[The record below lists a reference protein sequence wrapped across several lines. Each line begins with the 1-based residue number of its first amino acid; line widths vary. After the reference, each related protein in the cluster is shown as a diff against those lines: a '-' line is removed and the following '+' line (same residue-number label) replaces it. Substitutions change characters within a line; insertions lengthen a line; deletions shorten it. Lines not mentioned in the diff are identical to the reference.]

1 MTQLI
6 DRIEYSITDQC
17 NLNCAYC
24 CHYAPIAEKY
34 FVNVNQFK
42 LDITRLSNL
51 TQGGKGL
58 GTLGILGGEPLLH
71 PQFIE
76 LCVAARQ
83 YLPMSRI
90 RVTTNG
96 LLLNKLS
103 KQALCILR
111 RFDIEILISKYR
123 AEDDFEAMDNLLTE
137 YGIIHKFCN
146 NNELVNFSKYSLDE
160 TGNQNAEKSH
170 KNCELWQEY
179 YTCHELR
186 DGYLYPCSQIAR
198 VDSLN
203 KVYDLHLPD
212 KLQSAINIHTSNIVD
227 ILNFLAKP
235 VVHCKYC
242 KTAEWTNSVGKW
254 KKSTKAKE
262 EFV

>member
-1 MTQLI
+1 MIQLI

-34 FVNVNQFK
+34 FVNVEQFK
-42 LDITRLSNL
+42 TDMYRLSEL
-51 TQGGKGL
+51 THAGKVL

-71 PQFIE
+71 KNFID
-76 LCVAARQ
+76 LCVIARQ
-83 YLPMSRI
+83 YLPLSRI

-103 KQALCILR
+103 KQELCILR
-111 RFDIEILISKYR
+111 RFDIEILISEYR
-123 AEDDFEAMDNLLTE
+123 MEDDFKSMDELLNE
-137 YGIIHKFCN
+137 YGIVHKFCN
-146 NNELVNFSKYSLDE
+146 DNQLVLFSKYALDE
-160 TGNQNAEKSH
+160 KGDQDAEKSH
-170 KNCELWQEY
+170 NDCKLWQGY

-203 KVYDLHLPD
+203 KKYGLHLPD
-212 KLQSAINIHTSNIVD
+212 KLQSAINIHTSDIVD
-227 ILNFLAKP
+227 ILNFLEKP
-235 VVHCKYC
+235 VIHCKYC
-242 KTAEWTNSVGKW
+242 KVSEWNKPVGLW